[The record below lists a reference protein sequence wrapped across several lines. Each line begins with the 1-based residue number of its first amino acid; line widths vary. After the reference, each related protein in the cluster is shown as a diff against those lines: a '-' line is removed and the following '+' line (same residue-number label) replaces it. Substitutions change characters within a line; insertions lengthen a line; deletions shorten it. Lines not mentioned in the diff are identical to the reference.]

1 MPSSPTEMV
10 ETFRKSGLS
19 RKDVSLFCFTGR
31 PCKSED
37 CGLVAPRYGAIRKGG
52 KGDSTCVLCQDART
66 KRGPETRDNWTS
78 FSQETRHA
86 LIVIEWKRLV
96 ALRSD
101 GGESNRKVDF
111 ADQDELV
118 SPPTVEEANEEEI
131 VLIRHR
137 KRQAAQA
144 KIFAPQLYDMQEGR
158 CAGCLRKFFI
168 RNLEVDHIIP
178 WSKRGSNELE
188 NLQLLCPACNSLKGT
203 GTPEKLA
210 ERLLEEA
217 QRNNTSDSTEWLAE
231 LQARNSLPS
240 WAKKGWTISRQ

>member
-1 MPSSPTEMV
+1 MPSSPSEMV
-10 ETFRKSGLS
+10 ETFLKSGLA
-19 RKDVSLFCFTGR
+19 RDDVSLFCFTGR

-37 CGLVAPRYGAIRKGG
+37 CGLIAPRYGAIREGG

-66 KRGPETRDNWTS
+66 TNGPATKEGWTS

-96 ALRSD
+96 ALRGD

-131 VLIRHR
+131 VLIRRR

-144 KIFAPQLYDMQEGR
+144 KIFAPQLYDMQDGR
-158 CAGCLRKFFI
+158 CAGCLRRFFI

-178 WSKRGSNELE
+178 WSGGGSNAHE

-217 QRNNTSDSTEWLAE
+217 RRNETSDSIEWLAE
-231 LQARNSLPS
+231 LQARDSHPS
-240 WAKKGWTISRQ
+240 WAKKGWTEPRQ